1 MIVAIGIDLV
11 EIARVEEVLT
21 RRGERF
27 RARVFTEGEIS
38 YCERRASKVASYA
51 ARFAAKEAA
60 MKALG
65 TGWAEGVGWRDVEVV
80 SGPSGA
86 PTIELHRRALER
98 MHEIGA
104 TKALVSLTHSGSLAM
119 AQVVLEG

>member
-11 EIARVEEVLT
+11 EIFRIEEVFA
-21 RRGERF
+21 RRGDRF
-27 RARVFTEGEIS
+27 RKRVFTEGEVD
-38 YCERRASKVASYA
+38 YCERRASKIASYA

-65 TGWAEGVGWRDVEVV
+65 TGWSDGVGWKDVEVV

-86 PTIELHRRALER
+86 PMIQLHRNALER
-98 MHEIGA
+98 MREIGA
-104 TKALVSLTHSGSLAM
+104 TRAHVSLTHTGSLAM
-119 AQVVLEG
+119 AEVVLEG

>member
-1 MIVAIGIDLV
+1 VIVAIGIDLV
-11 EIARVEEVLT
+11 EIARIEEVFN

-27 RARVFTEGEIS
+27 RVRVFTEDEII
-38 YCERRASKVASYA
+38 YCERRASKLASYA

-86 PTIELHRRALER
+86 PSLNLHGRALER

-104 TKALVSLTHSGSLAM
+104 TKALVSLTHSGDLAM
-119 AQVVLEG
+119 AEVLLEG